1 MAYAKSELIKVF
13 PTSNR
18 GTVVKD
24 GVQKYV
30 DPEARLNTEGNL
42 TGILKHITDEDS
54 FILNA
59 TKEGEAITSIEFIIN
74 GYYFK
79 LIRDENKGQGETDLL
94 DNKDLWA
101 SITVSE
107 SGTTASGYA
116 FNQLNGTDNDDANK
130 GKYTGIS
137 FDTSE
142 PASSNNTYTL
152 QLLSN
157 SEVPFD
163 KYIKFKTNNNFRS
176 VYIDDGDLD

>member
-59 TKEGEAITSIEFIIN
+59 TKKSGKITSIEFIIN

-116 FNQLNGTDNDDANK
+116 FNQLNGTDKNNVYE
-130 GKYTGIS
+130 GVTFS
-137 FDTSE
+137 TSE
-142 PASSNNTYTL
+142 PASSSNTCTL

-163 KYIKFKTNNNFRS
+163 NYIKFKTNNNFRS

>member
-18 GTVVKD
+18 GTVVDKNR
-24 GVQKYV
+24 VQKYV
-30 DPEARLNTEGNL
+30 DPEARLNTESNL

-59 TKEGEAITSIEFIIN
+59 TKEGETITSIEFIIN
-74 GYYFK
+74 GYYFN
-79 LIRDENKGQGETDLL
+79 LTDTSILG
-94 DNKDLWA
+94 NTNLWA
-101 SITVSE
+101 TIKVSE
-107 SGTTASGYA
+107 PDTTTSGYK
-116 FNQLNGTDNDDANK
+116 FNELNGTDENNEYK
-130 GKYTGIS
+130 GVTFYTS
-137 FDTSE
+137 K

-157 SEVPFD
+157 SEIPFD
-163 KYIKFKTNNNFRS
+163 KYIKFRTNNNFRS

>member
-18 GTVVKD
+18 GTVVKE

-59 TKEGEAITSIEFIIN
+59 TKESGKITSIEFIIN
-74 GYYFK
+74 GYYFN
-79 LIRDENKGQGETDLL
+79 LTDTSILEGKT
-94 DNKDLWA
+94 NLWA
-101 SITVSE
+101 SITISE

-116 FNQLNGTDNDDANK
+116 FNQLNGTDENNEYK
-130 GKYTGIS
+130 GVTFY
-137 FDTSE
+137 TSE
-142 PASSNNTYTL
+142 PASSSNTCTL

-163 KYIKFKTNNNFRS
+163 KYIKFKTNNDFRS
-176 VYIDDGDLD
+176 VYIDDGNLD

>member
-1 MAYAKSELIKVF
+1 MEYAKSESIKVF

-18 GTVVKD
+18 GTTEKTQTD
-24 GVQKYV
+24 GSKIQVAV

-59 TKEGEAITSIEFIIN
+59 TKENGTITSIEFIIN
-74 GYYFK
+74 GYYFN
-79 LIRDENKGQGETDLL
+79 LTDTNVLSG
-94 DNKDLWA
+94 KTDLWA
-101 SITVSE
+101 TIKVSE
-107 SGTTASGYA
+107 PNTTTSGYK
-116 FNQLNGTDNDDANK
+116 FNELNGTDNDDTNK

-142 PASSNNTYTL
+142 PASSSNTYIL

-163 KYIKFKTNNNFRS
+163 KYIKFKTNKNFRS
-176 VYIDDGDLD
+176 VYIDDGDLDQ

>member
-54 FILNA
+54 FILNT
-59 TKEGEAITSIEFIIN
+59 TKKSGKITSIEFIIN
-74 GYYFK
+74 GYYFN
-79 LIRDENKGQGETDLL
+79 LTDTSILEGKT
-94 DNKDLWA
+94 NLWA

-107 SGTTASGYA
+107 SGTTASGYT

-163 KYIKFKTNNNFRS
+163 KYIKFKTNYNFRS